1 MERLSDMSQQFPSR
15 QNSVLLGSFLAT
27 FTPQSTLH
35 SSHTRVPLSISSTL
49 LPHSYSRTDTASVL
63 SPRYAT
69 FPENSADLDER
80 AYRLPIHDL
89 RNAEIYLSLAT
100 MLIIAALC
108 NFDHGAIPPA
118 LGQILSEFP
127 MGYIEQSLLGSL
139 VYFGLILG
147 TLLAGVTF
155 QHISAKWILVASLCG
170 LSLFL
175 YLFTKT
181 RFLGMMYVARF
192 FSGACQALPIVY
204 IPVWIDDFAPKE
216 SLTKWMSYS
225 QLASIFGIVGGYL
238 LGGLFS
244 HWHYSPTVLA
254 QFSTSWRTAF
264 ILQAAFVAIIVVV
277 LAMLP
282 KRCVNL
288 SPTISTTDTQKWLH
302 SSTLD
307 NHFCWRCLASSFSRF
322 MALLCNPLY
331 IIITLGMSNLYFVFT
346 GIQFWVTEY
355 MIDVL
360 KQPKLTV
367 VYRSAICFLTAPTL
381 GIWFGGYICDLC
393 GGYRGGQQK
402 KAVKVAT
409 VFAGLAA
416 FFACLATQ
424 FDSLLPFTILLWFC
438 VFFGASLAPA
448 AVGIVLSCVPPHYRS
463 LSSAVSQLAYNLF
476 GWSAAPLLSGI
487 VMEIIA
493 TKYSHF
499 TAEFPIRIGFNFIMG
514 MSIVGFLLFLLA
526 NFVAFP
532 TYLESNFSS
541 DEIPY
546 SLL

>member
-1 MERLSDMSQQFPSR
+1 MLSFELY
-15 QNSVLLGSFLAT
+15 V
-27 FTPQSTLH
+27 
-35 SSHTRVPLSISSTL
+35 
-49 LPHSYSRTDTASVL
+49 
-63 SPRYAT
+63 
-69 FPENSADLDER
+69 
-80 AYRLPIHDL
+80 
-89 RNAEIYLSLAT
+89 SLAT
-100 MLIIAALC
+100 ILIVAALC

-147 TLLAGVTF
+147 TLFAG
-155 QHISAKWILVASLCG
+155 QHHNMQLRQYYTWKSKNSKKQILNAFNELQTHNYEASLKPAVIKLGITARCISLHLLHGIQKSNAMG
-170 LSLFL
+170 LHQIPK
-175 YLFTKT
+175 TK
-181 RFLGMMYVARF
+181 LLSMMYVARF

-225 QLASIFGIVGGYL
+225 QLASISGSVGGYL

-244 HWHYSPTVLA
+244 HWHYSPSVLA
-254 QFSTSWRTAF
+254 QFSTSWRTVF
-264 ILQAAFVAIIVVV
+264 ILQVLKILRAVFVAIIVVV

-282 KRCVNL
+282 AHCVNL
-288 SPTISTTDTQKWLH
+288 PPTISTTDTQKWLH
-302 SSTLD
+302 SSTSD
-307 NHFCWRCLASSFSRF
+307 NQFCWRCLASSFSRF
-322 MALLCNPLY
+322 IVLLCNPLY
-331 IIITLGMSNLYFVFT
+331 VIITLGMSNLYFVFT

-367 VYRSAICFLTAPTL
+367 VYRSAACFLTAPTL

-409 VFAGLAA
+409 TFADIFYMYLPKMIMLYSTGLAA
-416 FFACLATQ
+416 LFACLATQ

-448 AVGIVLSCVPPHYRS
+448 AVGIVLSCVPLHYRS

-493 TKYSHF
+493 KKYSHF
-499 TAEFPIRIGFNFIMG
+499 SIEFPVRIGFNFIMG
-514 MSIVGFLLFLLA
+514 MSIVGFLLFFLA
-526 NFVAFP
+526 NFV
-532 TYLESNFSS
+532 L
-541 DEIPY
+541 IKCKY
-546 SLL
+546 SFLRYYKFGFKQHYNLS